1 MKEKEKERGGGVND
15 KTSRNSNSSKY
26 YALVGVA

>member
-1 MKEKEKERGGGVND
+1 MKKKEKERGGVND